1 MNRQGAVDSSC
12 TLFSDTMPSKKD
24 DSSKDNTLMYVAV
37 GGAVLLA
44 AGAYFVFAGTGE
56 KKKKVKKAKPVQ
68 NAPSSATASASEK
81 PPAGESRADKPAAS
95 PKGKATKS
103 SKKSRPSSDNLQT
116 SGQLPPGVLTKFFN
130 ASNTLLKKPE
140 TEELLI
146 EAHRAGKD
154 IGEELKILQEEEWRN
169 LGIDPTFG
177 MQQVQD
183 TLQTKMETEAGLRE
197 ALMTAAAAEESAL
210 MCGILGS
217 RAKFDKE
224 QARMKKLYEHG
235 VTEFHRQLTEMSA
248 RGDRTEM
255 EQFGREVMEKFH
267 ALVNPLNT
275 VKTDV
280 ERIRLR
286 LEMKD
291 DDVIALIMGERLM
304 QMQYEAQQQQSMA
317 QGGGG
322 SFK

>member
-1 MNRQGAVDSSC
+1 
-12 TLFSDTMPSKKD
+12 
-24 DSSKDNTLMYVAV
+24 MYVAV

-44 AGAYFVFAGTGE
+44 AGAYFAFAGTSE
-56 KKKKVKKAKPVQ
+56 KKKKVKKAKPAQ
-68 NAPSSATASASEK
+68 NAPSRGTASASEN
-81 PPAGESRADKPAAS
+81 PPAGEARADQPAAS
-95 PKGKATKS
+95 PKVKATTKS
-103 SKKSRPSSDNLQT
+103 SKKSNPSSDNLQT

-146 EAHRAGKD
+146 QAHKAGKD
-154 IGEELKILQEEEWRN
+154 IGEELKILQEAEWRN

-248 RGDRTEM
+248 RGDRKEM

-317 QGGGG
+317 QGGGA
-322 SFK
+322 FK